1 MRLLK
6 KQRCSYSELE
16 NWLLTHFE
24 WDFVS
29 EAELEILYSQIKP
42 DASYKY
48 PVASATLNAGAI
60 ALFKRICSQ
69 ISISY
74 YEVEEIF
81 LEQNRDFF
89 NSTELLSKRCYS
101 EDKGNIFIKFFNTLI
116 VPKPTDVE
124 KLLNKIRKLSPEDQA
139 EALLLIAN
147 KKIKIIVEDI

>member
-1 MRLLK
+1 M
-6 KQRCSYSELE
+6 
-16 NWLLTHFE
+16 THFE

>member
-1 MRLLK
+1 MGFCIWSRIRNTLF
-6 KQRCSYSELE
+6 S
-16 NWLLTHFE
+16 N
-24 WDFVS
+24 
-29 EAELEILYSQIKP
+29 EAIYILYVFCCFCYLI
-42 DASYKY
+42 
-48 PVASATLNAGAI
+48 NAGAI

-69 ISISY
+69 INISY

-89 NSTELLSKRCYS
+89 KSTKLLSKRYGYTDDG
-101 EDKGNIFIKFFNTLI
+101 EVFIKLFNTLI

>member
-6 KQRCSYSELE
+6 KQRYSELE

-29 EAELEILYSQIKP
+29 GAELEILYSQMKP
-42 DASYKY
+42 YTSYTCS
-48 PVASATLNAGAI
+48 VASAILNAGAI

-69 ISISY
+69 INISY

-89 NSTELLSKRCYS
+89 KSTKLLSKRYGYPDNG
-101 EDKGNIFIKFFNTLI
+101 EVFIKLFNTLI

-147 KKIKIIVEDI
+147 KKIKIIAED